1 MPVDLRCYVITSGV
15 APHVVDVAARAA
27 RAGAGVVQVR
37 AKEVTTREFLQF
49 TTTVADAVQHANS
62 STRVVVNDRV
72 DVALAARD
80 AGAFVHGVHLG
91 QDDMP
96 PTQARK
102 ILGDSALIGLT
113 TGTLKLVQKAE
124 EQFDVLDYIGAGPFR
139 ETPTK
144 SSGRPPL
151 GVAGYPPLVSATRL
165 PVVAIGDVTMPDVPA
180 LVRTG
185 VSGTALVRGV
195 MHADSPETVVS
206 SILREFEMK

>member
-1 MPVDLRCYVITSGV
+1 
-15 APHVVDVAARAA
+15 PHVVDVAARAA

-113 TGTLKLVQKAE
+113 TRSE
-124 EQFDVLDYIGAGPFR
+124 EHTSELQSR
-139 ETPTK
+139 
-144 SSGRPPL
+144 
-151 GVAGYPPLVSATRL
+151 
-165 PVVAIGDVTMPDVPA
+165 
-180 LVRTG
+180 
-185 VSGTALVRGV
+185 
-195 MHADSPETVVS
+195 
-206 SILREFEMK
+206 FE